1 MKADNQPAPDVEV
14 TLWDGSA
21 KRLSDFWRTG
31 TLVLVFLRH
40 LG

>member
-1 MKADNQPAPDVEV
+1 MKTDNRPAPDMEV

-21 KRLSDFWRTG
+21 RRLSEFWKSG
-31 TLVLVFLRH
+31 KLVLVFLRH